1 MEREGAKEPEQR
13 EEAAAS
19 GLPPHLGARVE
30 AIVQAAEN
38 EAAAARREIAAE
50 RQAAADR
57 LRGLTD
63 GLRERAEAA
72 KARLDELLALLEQ
85 TAEAV
90 RGDVGRADPEPSP
103 PPPPSGTNESGPAGG
118 SARELSA
125 ARLIAIEMA
134 VAGRSRDEVDRHL
147 RETVRFDD
155 TRALLDDVF
164 GGADRAG

>member
-1 MEREGAKEPEQR
+1 MEREGPMEPEQR

-19 GLPPHLGARVE
+19 GLPAHLAARVE
-30 AIVQAAEN
+30 AIVQAAEQ
-38 EAAAARREIAAE
+38 EAAAARHDIAAE

-85 TAEAV
+85 TADAV
-90 RGDVGRADPEPSP
+90 REDGGDAYPEPSP
-103 PPPPSGTNESGPAGG
+103 PPRPSGANAAGPALGR
-118 SARELSA
+118 ARELSA

-147 RETVRFDD
+147 RETFRFDD

-164 GGADRAG
+164 GGTEQAG

>member
-19 GLPPHLGARVE
+19 GLPPHLARVE

-90 RGDVGRADPEPSP
+90 RADVGRADPEPSP
-103 PPPPSGTNESGPAGG
+103 RPPPSGTNESGPAGG

>member
-1 MEREGAKEPEQR
+1 MEREGPKEPEQGV
-13 EEAAAS
+13 EAAAS
-19 GLPPHLGARVE
+19 GLPPHLAARVE
-30 AIVQAAEN
+30 AIVQAAER

-57 LRGLTD
+57 LRGLTE

-72 KARLDELLALLEQ
+72 QAGLDELLALLEQ

-90 RGDVGRADPEPSP
+90 RADGARPDPEPSP
-103 PPPPSGTNESGPAGG
+103 PPPPSRSNEAGPATG

-134 VAGRSRDEVDRHL
+134 VAGRTRDEVDRHL
-147 RETVRFDD
+147 RETFRFDD

-164 GGADRAG
+164 GEAERAG

>member
-19 GLPPHLGARVE
+19 GLPPHLARVE

-72 KARLDELLALLEQ
+72 EARLDELLALLEQ
-85 TAEAV
+85 T
-90 RGDVGRADPEPSP
+90 
-103 PPPPSGTNESGPAGG
+103 
-118 SARELSA
+118 A